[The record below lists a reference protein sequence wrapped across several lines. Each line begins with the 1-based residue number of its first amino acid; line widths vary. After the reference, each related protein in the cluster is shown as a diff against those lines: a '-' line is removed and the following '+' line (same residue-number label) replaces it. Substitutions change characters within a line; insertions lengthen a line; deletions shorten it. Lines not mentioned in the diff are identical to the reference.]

1 MAALSHNAETTHN
14 EGSGVADRPKV
25 VIVGGGFGGLYA
37 AKAFQGIPVDV
48 TLIDKEN
55 YHLFMPLLYQV
66 AMAGLSAGDIAAPL
80 REIFRQHKNIRTLLG
95 EVSAIDVEQRQV
107 IYNGGVLPYDAVI
120 VATGSD
126 YNYFGHDQWR
136 PYALSLD
143 GLRNA
148 LEIRRRLLSAYEQA
162 EQEPD
167 AEQRQ
172 ALMTFIIIG
181 GGPTGVEL
189 AGAIAEMA
197 RHTLPEDFRVAL
209 PSQTRVI
216 LIEAADRILGALPLD
231 LSEKAR
237 QALTKLGVTV
247 RTGTK
252 VVEITNTC
260 VVVEVPAGVQER
272 IRCQVAMWAAGVKAS
287 ALSHM
292 LHERTGVALD
302 RAGRVQVAPDLSIP
316 HYPTLFVVGDM
327 VHLEHAGR
335 PLPGLAPVAMQQG
348 AHAAR
353 QIQRRLLE
361 GQPTEPFRYADR
373 GTMATIGR
381 AAAVADLRGRHL
393 SGFLAWL
400 IWLFVHLMYLV
411 GFRNRLLVFVQWL
424 WNYVTYRRG
433 VRLIVDHGQ
442 QSREGR
448 AGQAAATSASVVRQD
463 PP

>member
-1 MAALSHNAETTHN
+1 MAA
-14 EGSGVADRPKV
+14 RPKV

-37 AKAFQGIPVDV
+37 AKAFQGVPVDV
-48 TLIDKEN
+48 TIIDKEN
-55 YHLFMPLLYQV
+55 YHLFRPLLYQV

-107 IYNGGVLPYDAVI
+107 IYNGGILPYDAVI

-126 YNYFGHDQWR
+126 YTYFGHDQWR

-148 LEIRRRLLSAYEQA
+148 LEMRRRLLSAYEHA

-216 LIEAADRILGALPLD
+216 LIEASDRLLGALPLD

-237 QALTKLGVTV
+237 QALAKLGVTG

-252 VVEITNTC
+252 VMEITNTC
-260 VVVEVPAGVQER
+260 VVVEVPAGGQER

-287 ALSHM
+287 ELSHM
-292 LHERTGVALD
+292 LHERAGVALD

-316 HYPTLFVVGDM
+316 HYPTLFVARGYGAPGACGTSI
-327 VHLEHAGR
+327 AGAG
-335 PLPGLAPVAMQQG
+335 PGG
-348 AHAAR
+348 HAAR
-353 QIQRRLLE
+353 RPCGTADRADDCAPR
-361 GQPTEPFRYADR
+361 GNPPNRSADADR

-381 AAAVADLRGRHL
+381 AAAVADLRGIHL

-411 GFRNRLLVFVQWL
+411 G
-424 WNYVTYRRG
+424 
-433 VRLIVDHGQ
+433 
-442 QSREGR
+442 S
-448 AGQAAATSASVVRQD
+448 S
-463 PP
+463 